1 MSPVVEERLRKVRQ
15 SPASAQQPYPQAPIF
30 AAVWVTLPSNVSPC
44 FPANHCRVDK
54 TAIRGEL
61 STNEFRSRSRL
72 PIQLSTLV
80 GVGGAKYPPLTVD
93 QDGIGMN
100 STHPRFFPQR
110 GHLGLELHRVPQI
123 ILIEKG
129 NKHGI

>member
-1 MSPVVEERLRKVRQ
+1 MSPVVEERFVKVCQ
-15 SPASAQQPYPQAPIF
+15 PPASTQQPNPQTPVL
-30 AAVWVTLPSNVSPC
+30 AAVGVSLPSDVTPRLT
-44 FPANHCRVDK
+44 ANHCGVHK
-54 TAIRGEL
+54 TPIRREL
-61 STNEFRSRSRL
+61 RTNEFRSRSRL
-72 PIQLSTLV
+72 PVQLSTLV
-80 GVGGAKYPPLTVD
+80 GIGGAKHPPLMID

-123 ILIEKG
+123 VLIEKG